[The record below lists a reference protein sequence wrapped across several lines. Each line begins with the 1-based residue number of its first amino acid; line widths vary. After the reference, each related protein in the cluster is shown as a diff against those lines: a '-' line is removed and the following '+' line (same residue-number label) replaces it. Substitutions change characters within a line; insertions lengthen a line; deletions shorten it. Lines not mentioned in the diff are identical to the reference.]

1 MLKNLINRDNFLL
14 SLRALLIFLLLF
26 FNPSWQQV
34 VGIIILIFGN
44 QIIDLANSLRVEH
57 DKNGNKTFSFQKA
70 IVSKDIGGIATIR
83 DGILNSNT
91 NANNIDKISDYKIP
105 EFSIECF
112 RPILKIY
119 ESEINKQINDLRAN
133 KFSDNQIIEIGV
145 RDLADFKIALD
156 FERIY
161 QIIFGSQLKLLE
173 RISILNYIDYSEIE
187 NFYKESGISM
197 DQYSLRD
204 WINYLKTSN
213 LIETNDNKT
222 VLTIKG
228 NAFIEY
234 INMHYKNLIKKKIL

>member
-1 MLKNLINRDNFLL
+1 MPIT
-14 SLRALLIFLLLF
+14 
-26 FNPSWQQV
+26 PSY
-34 VGIIILIFGN
+34 L
-44 QIIDLANSLRVEH
+44 LRVSATEKEYYNDH
-57 DKNGNKTFSFQKA
+57 FNDKDLDRVGTGLKQYREYAKSGLNRIINNNDIEGA
-70 IVSKDIGGIATIR
+70 I
-83 DGILNSNT
+83 
-91 NANNIDKISDYKIP
+91 
-105 EFSIECF
+105 
-112 RPILKIY
+112 
-119 ESEINKQINDLRAN
+119 
-133 KFSDNQIIEIGV
+133 
-145 RDLADFKIALD
+145 ADFKIALD

-234 INMHYKNLIKKKIL
+234 INMHYKNLIKTKIL